1 MNKYQPC
8 PHQLEEEQRR
18 VQRVRDEGHSQHYID
33 CGQNQHGHP
42 VAPDKVEQTKHDLFG
57 ITGQDALRLAG
68 ISEDEIPAIQQDW
81 FKLAYQ
87 RADQVKVI
95 EGIPEML
102 NTLAN
107 REDAKIAIATSKLA
121 DEYQEYFV
129 NKYNFAKLFKVAV
142 TSADTKKHKPDPDP
156 ILAAMDKM
164 GADPATTVYVGDTI
178 NDMKAAHAAGAKFAG
193 ALYSSANPDSI
204 KDADFPLIKPADLLV
219 I

>member
-1 MNKYQPC
+1 MAQKIENFIF
-8 PHQLEEEQRR
+8 
-18 VQRVRDEGHSQHYID
+18 DID
-33 CGQNQHGHP
+33 GTLIDTIDMYMPAMIDTLAQHGHP

-57 ITGQDALRLAG
+57 ITGRDALRLAG
-68 ISEDEIPAIQQDW
+68 ISEEEIPEMLKDW
-81 FKLAYQ
+81 FDLAYQ
-87 RADQVKVI
+87 RADRAKVI

-129 NKYNFAKLFKVAV
+129 NKYDFAKLFKVAI
-142 TSADTKKHKPDPDP
+142 TSADTKKHKPAPDP
-156 ILAAMDKM
+156 ILAAMNKM
-164 GADPATTVYVGDTI
+164 RADPATTVYVGDTI

-204 KDADFPLIKPADLLV
+204 KDADFPLMKPADLLE

>member
-1 MNKYQPC
+1 MNKMAQKI
-8 PHQLEEEQRR
+8 ENFIF
-18 VQRVRDEGHSQHYID
+18 DID
-33 CGQNQHGHP
+33 GTLIDTIDMYMPAMIDTLAKHGHP

-87 RADQVKVI
+87 RADRAKVI

-121 DEYQEYFV
+121 DEYQEYFL
-129 NKYNFAKLFKVAV
+129 NKYDFAKLFKVAI
-142 TSADTKKHKPDPDP
+142 TSVDTKKHKPAPDP

>member
-1 MNKYQPC
+1 MAQKIENFIF
-8 PHQLEEEQRR
+8 
-18 VQRVRDEGHSQHYID
+18 DID
-33 CGQNQHGHP
+33 GTLIDTIDMYMPAMIDTLAQHGHP

-57 ITGQDALRLAG
+57 ITGRDALRLAG
-68 ISEDEIPAIQQDW
+68 ISEEEIPEMLKDW
-81 FKLAYQ
+81 FDLAYQ
-87 RADQVKVI
+87 RADLAKVI

-129 NKYNFAKLFKVAV
+129 NKYDFAKLFKVAI
-142 TSADTKKHKPDPDP
+142 TSADTKKHKPAPDP

-164 GADPATTVYVGDTI
+164 GANPATTVYVGDTI

-204 KDADFPLIKPADLLV
+204 KDADFPLMKPADLLK

>member
-1 MNKYQPC
+1 MAQKIENFIF
-8 PHQLEEEQRR
+8 
-18 VQRVRDEGHSQHYID
+18 DID
-33 CGQNQHGHP
+33 GTLIDTIDMYMPAMIDTLAQHGHP

-57 ITGQDALRLAG
+57 ITGRDALRLAG
-68 ISEDEIPAIQQDW
+68 ISEEEIPEMLKDW
-81 FKLAYQ
+81 FDLAYQ
-87 RADQVKVI
+87 RADRAKVI

-102 NTLAN
+102 NTLPN

-129 NKYNFAKLFKVAV
+129 NKYDFAKLFKVAI
-142 TSADTKKHKPDPDP
+142 TSADTKKHKPAPDP

-204 KDADFPLIKPADLLV
+204 KDADFPLMKPADLLK

>member
-1 MNKYQPC
+1 MAQKIENFIF
-8 PHQLEEEQRR
+8 
-18 VQRVRDEGHSQHYID
+18 DID
-33 CGQNQHGHP
+33 GTLIDTIDMYMPAMIDTLAQHGHP

-57 ITGQDALRLAG
+57 ITGRDALRLAG

-81 FKLAYQ
+81 FDLAYQ
-87 RADQVKVI
+87 RADRAKVI

-129 NKYNFAKLFKVAV
+129 NKYDFAKLFKVAI
-142 TSADTKKHKPDPDP
+142 TSADTKKHKPAPDP

-204 KDADFPLIKPADLLV
+204 KDADFPLMKPADLLK

>member
-1 MNKYQPC
+1 MAQKIENFIF
-8 PHQLEEEQRR
+8 
-18 VQRVRDEGHSQHYID
+18 DID
-33 CGQNQHGHP
+33 GTLIDTIDMYMPAMIDTLAQHGHP

-57 ITGQDALRLAG
+57 ITGRDALRLAG
-68 ISEDEIPAIQQDW
+68 ISEEEIPEMLKDW
-81 FKLAYQ
+81 FDLAYQ
-87 RADQVKVI
+87 RADRAKVI

-107 REDAKIAIATSKLA
+107 REDARIAIATSKLA

-129 NKYNFAKLFKVAV
+129 NKYDFAKLFKVAI
-142 TSADTKKHKPDPDP
+142 TSADTKKHKPAPDP

-204 KDADFPLIKPADLLV
+204 KDADFPLMKPADLLE

>member
-1 MNKYQPC
+1 MAQKIENFIF
-8 PHQLEEEQRR
+8 
-18 VQRVRDEGHSQHYID
+18 DID
-33 CGQNQHGHP
+33 GTLIDTIDIYMPAMIDTLAQHGHP

-57 ITGQDALRLAG
+57 ITGRDALRLAG
-68 ISEDEIPAIQQDW
+68 ISEEEIPEMLKDW
-81 FKLAYQ
+81 FDLAYQ
-87 RADQVKVI
+87 RADRAKVI

-129 NKYNFAKLFKVAV
+129 NKYDFAKLFKVAI
-142 TSADTKKHKPDPDP
+142 TSADTKKHKPAPDP

-204 KDADFPLIKPADLLV
+204 KDADFPLMKPADLLK

>member
-1 MNKYQPC
+1 MNRMAQKI
-8 PHQLEEEQRR
+8 ENFIF
-18 VQRVRDEGHSQHYID
+18 DID
-33 CGQNQHGHP
+33 GTLIDTIDMYMPAMIDTLAQHGHP

-57 ITGQDALRLAG
+57 ITGRDALRLAG
-68 ISEDEIPAIQQDW
+68 ISEEEIPEMLKDW
-81 FKLAYQ
+81 FDLAYQ
-87 RADQVKVI
+87 RADQAKVI

-129 NKYNFAKLFKVAV
+129 NKYDFAKLFKVAI
-142 TSADTKKHKPDPDP
+142 TSADTKKHKPAPDP
-156 ILAAMDKM
+156 ILAAMNKM

-204 KDADFPLIKPADLLV
+204 KDADFPLMKPADLLA

>member
-1 MNKYQPC
+1 MAQKIENFIF
-8 PHQLEEEQRR
+8 
-18 VQRVRDEGHSQHYID
+18 DID
-33 CGQNQHGHP
+33 GTLIDTIDMYMPAMIDTLAQHGHP
-42 VAPDKVEQTKHDLFG
+42 VAPDKVAQTKHDLFG
-57 ITGQDALRLAG
+57 ITGRDALRLAG
-68 ISEDEIPAIQQDW
+68 ISEEEIPEMLKDW
-81 FKLAYQ
+81 FDLAYQ
-87 RADQVKVI
+87 RADRAKVI

-129 NKYNFAKLFKVAV
+129 NKYDFAKLFKVAI
-142 TSADTKKHKPDPDP
+142 TSADTKKHKPAPDP

-204 KDADFPLIKPADLLV
+204 KDADFPLMKPADLLK

>member
-1 MNKYQPC
+1 MAQKIENFIF
-8 PHQLEEEQRR
+8 
-18 VQRVRDEGHSQHYID
+18 DID
-33 CGQNQHGHP
+33 GTLIDTIDMYMPAMIDTLAQHGHP

-57 ITGQDALRLAG
+57 ITGRDALRLAR
-68 ISEDEIPAIQQDW
+68 ISEEEIPEMLKDW
-81 FKLAYQ
+81 FDLAYQ
-87 RADQVKVI
+87 RADRAKVI

-129 NKYNFAKLFKVAV
+129 NKYDFAKLFKVAI
-142 TSADTKKHKPDPDP
+142 TSADTKKHKPAPDP
-156 ILAAMDKM
+156 ILAAMNKM
-164 GADPATTVYVGDTI
+164 RADPATTVYVGDTI

-204 KDADFPLIKPADLLV
+204 KDADFPLMKPADLLK

>member
-1 MNKYQPC
+1 MNKMAQKI
-8 PHQLEEEQRR
+8 ENFIF
-18 VQRVRDEGHSQHYID
+18 DID
-33 CGQNQHGHP
+33 GTLIDTIDMYMPAMIDTLAQHGHP

-57 ITGQDALRLAG
+57 ITGRDALRLAG
-68 ISEDEIPAIQQDW
+68 ISEEEIPEMLKDW
-81 FKLAYQ
+81 FDLAYQ
-87 RADQVKVI
+87 RADRAKVI

-129 NKYNFAKLFKVAV
+129 NKYDFAKLFKVAI
-142 TSADTKKHKPDPDP
+142 TSADTKKHKPAPDP

-204 KDADFPLIKPADLLV
+204 KDADFPLMKPVDLLE

>member
-1 MNKYQPC
+1 MAQKIENFIF
-8 PHQLEEEQRR
+8 
-18 VQRVRDEGHSQHYID
+18 DID
-33 CGQNQHGHP
+33 GTLIDTIDMYMPAMIDTLAQHGHP

-57 ITGQDALRLAG
+57 ITGRDALRLAG
-68 ISEDEIPAIQQDW
+68 ISEEEIPEMLKDW
-81 FKLAYQ
+81 FDLAYQ
-87 RADQVKVI
+87 RADQAKVI

-129 NKYNFAKLFKVAV
+129 NKYDFAKLFKVAI
-142 TSADTKKHKPDPDP
+142 TSADTKKHKPAPDP
-156 ILAAMDKM
+156 ILAAMNKM

-178 NDMKAAHAAGAKFAG
+178 NDMKAAHAAGAKFAS

-204 KDADFPLIKPADLLV
+204 KDADFPLMKPADLLE

>member
-1 MNKYQPC
+1 MAQKIENFIF
-8 PHQLEEEQRR
+8 
-18 VQRVRDEGHSQHYID
+18 DID
-33 CGQNQHGHP
+33 GTLIDTIDMYMPAMIDTLAQHGHP
-42 VAPDKVEQTKHDLFG
+42 IAPDKVEQTKHDLFG
-57 ITGQDALRLAG
+57 ITGRDALRLAG
-68 ISEDEIPAIQQDW
+68 ISEEEIPEMLKDW
-81 FKLAYQ
+81 FDLAYQ
-87 RADQVKVI
+87 RADRAKVI

-107 REDAKIAIATSKLA
+107 RKDAKIAIATSKLA

-129 NKYNFAKLFKVAV
+129 NKYDFAKLFKVAI
-142 TSADTKKHKPDPDP
+142 TSADTKKHKPAPDP

-204 KDADFPLIKPADLLV
+204 KDADFPLMKPADLLE

>member
-1 MNKYQPC
+1 MAQKIENFIF
-8 PHQLEEEQRR
+8 
-18 VQRVRDEGHSQHYID
+18 DID
-33 CGQNQHGHP
+33 GTLIVTIDMYMPAMIDTLAQHGHP

>member
-1 MNKYQPC
+1 MAQKIENFIF
-8 PHQLEEEQRR
+8 
-18 VQRVRDEGHSQHYID
+18 DID
-33 CGQNQHGHP
+33 GTLIDTIDMYMPAMIDTLAQHGHP

-57 ITGQDALRLAG
+57 ITGRDALRLAG
-68 ISEDEIPAIQQDW
+68 ISEEEIPEMLKDW
-81 FKLAYQ
+81 FDLAYQ
-87 RADQVKVI
+87 RADRAKVI

-129 NKYNFAKLFKVAV
+129 NKYDFAKLFKVAI
-142 TSADTKKHKPDPDP
+142 TSADTKKHKPAPDP
-156 ILAAMDKM
+156 ILAAMNKI
-164 GADPATTVYVGDTI
+164 GADPATTVYIGDTI

-193 ALYSSANPDSI
+193 ALYSSANLDSI
-204 KDADFPLIKPADLLV
+204 KDADFPLMKPADLLE

>member
-1 MNKYQPC
+1 MAQKIENFIF
-8 PHQLEEEQRR
+8 
-18 VQRVRDEGHSQHYID
+18 DID
-33 CGQNQHGHP
+33 GTLIDTIDMYMPAMIDTLAQHGHP

-57 ITGQDALRLAG
+57 ITGRDALRLAG
-68 ISEDEIPAIQQDW
+68 ISEKEIPEMLKDW
-81 FKLAYQ
+81 FDLAYQ
-87 RADQVKVI
+87 RADQAKVI

-129 NKYNFAKLFKVAV
+129 NKYDFAKLFKVAI
-142 TSADTKKHKPDPDP
+142 TSADTKKHKPAPDP
-156 ILAAMDKM
+156 ILAAMNKM

-204 KDADFPLIKPADLLV
+204 KDADFPLMKPADLLE

>member
-1 MNKYQPC
+1 MNRMAQKI
-8 PHQLEEEQRR
+8 ENFIF
-18 VQRVRDEGHSQHYID
+18 DID
-33 CGQNQHGHP
+33 GTLIDTIDMYMPAMIDTLAQHGHP

-57 ITGQDALRLAG
+57 ITGRDALRLAG
-68 ISEDEIPAIQQDW
+68 ISEEEIPEMLKDW
-81 FKLAYQ
+81 FDLAYQ
-87 RADQVKVI
+87 RADRAKVI

-129 NKYNFAKLFKVAV
+129 NKYDFAKLFKVAI
-142 TSADTKKHKPDPDP
+142 TSADTKKHKPAPDP
-156 ILAAMDKM
+156 ILAAMNKM

-193 ALYSSANPDSI
+193 TLYSSANPDSI
-204 KDADFPLIKPADLLV
+204 KDADFPLMKPADLLE

>member
-1 MNKYQPC
+1 MNKMAQKI
-8 PHQLEEEQRR
+8 ENFIF
-18 VQRVRDEGHSQHYID
+18 DID
-33 CGQNQHGHP
+33 GTLIDTIDMYMPAMIDTLAQHGHP

-57 ITGQDALRLAG
+57 ITGRDALRLAG
-68 ISEDEIPAIQQDW
+68 ISEEEIPEMLKDW
-81 FKLAYQ
+81 FDLAYQ
-87 RADQVKVI
+87 RADQAKVI

-121 DEYQEYFV
+121 DEYQEYFI
-129 NKYNFAKLFKVAV
+129 NKYDFAKLFKVAI
-142 TSADTKKHKPDPDP
+142 TSADTKKHKPAPDP
-156 ILAAMDKM
+156 ILAAMNKM

-204 KDADFPLIKPADLLV
+204 KDADFPLMKPADLLE

>member
-1 MNKYQPC
+1 MAQKIENFIF
-8 PHQLEEEQRR
+8 
-18 VQRVRDEGHSQHYID
+18 DID
-33 CGQNQHGHP
+33 GTLIDTIDMYMPAMIDTLAQHGHP

-57 ITGQDALRLAG
+57 ITGRDALRLAG
-68 ISEDEIPAIQQDW
+68 ISEEEIPKMLKD
-81 FKLAYQ
+81 
-87 RADQVKVI
+87 RAKVI

-129 NKYNFAKLFKVAV
+129 NKYDFAKLFKVAI
-142 TSADTKKHKPDPDP
+142 TSADTKKHKPAPDP
-156 ILAAMDKM
+156 ILVAMDKM

-204 KDADFPLIKPADLLV
+204 KDADFPLMKPADLLK

>member
-1 MNKYQPC
+1 MAQKIENFIF
-8 PHQLEEEQRR
+8 
-18 VQRVRDEGHSQHYID
+18 DID
-33 CGQNQHGHP
+33 GTLIDTIDMYMPAMIDTLAQHGHP
-42 VAPDKVEQTKHDLFG
+42 VAPDKVDQTKHDLFG
-57 ITGQDALRLAG
+57 ITGRDALRLAG
-68 ISEDEIPAIQQDW
+68 ISEEKIPEMLKDW
-81 FKLAYQ
+81 FDLAYQ
-87 RADQVKVI
+87 RADRAKVI

-107 REDAKIAIATSKLA
+107 RKDAKIAIATSKLA

-129 NKYNFAKLFKVAV
+129 NKYDFAKLFKVAI
-142 TSADTKKHKPDPDP
+142 TSADTKKHKPAPDP

-204 KDADFPLIKPADLLV
+204 KDADFPLMNPADLLA

>member
-1 MNKYQPC
+1 MNKMAQKI
-8 PHQLEEEQRR
+8 ENFIF
-18 VQRVRDEGHSQHYID
+18 DID
-33 CGQNQHGHP
+33 GTLIDTIDMYMPAMIDTLAQHGHP

-68 ISEDEIPAIQQDW
+68 ISEEEIPEMLKDW
-81 FKLAYQ
+81 FDLAYQ
-87 RADQVKVI
+87 RADRAKVI

-129 NKYNFAKLFKVAV
+129 NKYDFAKLFKVAI
-142 TSADTKKHKPDPDP
+142 TSADTKKHKPAPDP
-156 ILAAMDKM
+156 ILAAMNKM
-164 GADPATTVYVGDTI
+164 RADPATTVYVGDTI

-204 KDADFPLIKPADLLV
+204 KDADFPLMKPADLLK

>member
-1 MNKYQPC
+1 MNKMAQKI
-8 PHQLEEEQRR
+8 ENFIF
-18 VQRVRDEGHSQHYID
+18 DID
-33 CGQNQHGHP
+33 GTLIDTIDMYMPAMIDTLAQHGHP

-57 ITGQDALRLAG
+57 ITGRDALRLAG

-87 RADQVKVI
+87 RADRAKVI

-107 REDAKIAIATSKLA
+107 RKDAKIAIATSKLA

-129 NKYNFAKLFKVAV
+129 NKYDFAKLFKVAI
-142 TSADTKKHKPDPDP
+142 TSADTKKHKPAPDP

-204 KDADFPLIKPADLLV
+204 KDADFPLMKPADLLE

>member
-1 MNKYQPC
+1 MAQKIENFIF
-8 PHQLEEEQRR
+8 
-18 VQRVRDEGHSQHYID
+18 DID
-33 CGQNQHGHP
+33 GTLIDTIDMYMPAMIDTLAQHGHP

-57 ITGQDALRLAG
+57 ITGRDALRLAG
-68 ISEDEIPAIQQDW
+68 ISEEEIPEMLKDW
-81 FKLAYQ
+81 FDLAYQ
-87 RADQVKVI
+87 RADRANVI
-95 EGIPEML
+95 DGIPDML

-129 NKYNFAKLFKVAV
+129 NKYDFAKLFKVAI
-142 TSADTKKHKPDPDP
+142 TSADTKKHKPAPDP
-156 ILAAMDKM
+156 ILAAMNKM

-204 KDADFPLIKPADLLV
+204 KDADFPLMKPADLLE

>member
-1 MNKYQPC
+1 MAQNI
-8 PHQLEEEQRR
+8 ENFIF
-18 VQRVRDEGHSQHYID
+18 DID
-33 CGQNQHGHP
+33 GTLIDTIDMYMPAMIDTLAQHGHP

-57 ITGQDALRLAG
+57 ITGRDALRLAG
-68 ISEDEIPAIQQDW
+68 ISEEEIPEMLKDW
-81 FKLAYQ
+81 FDLAYQ
-87 RADQVKVI
+87 RADRAKVI

-129 NKYNFAKLFKVAV
+129 NKYDFAKLFKVAI
-142 TSADTKKHKPDPDP
+142 TSADTKKHKPAPDP

-164 GADPATTVYVGDTI
+164 GADLATTVYVGDTI

-204 KDADFPLIKPADLLV
+204 KDADFPLMKPADLLK

>member
-1 MNKYQPC
+1 MNKMAQKI
-8 PHQLEEEQRR
+8 ENFIF
-18 VQRVRDEGHSQHYID
+18 DID
-33 CGQNQHGHP
+33 GTLIDTIDMYMPAMIDTLAQHGHP
-42 VAPDKVEQTKHDLFG
+42 VAPDKVEQTKHELFG
-57 ITGQDALRLAG
+57 ITGRDALRLAG
-68 ISEDEIPAIQQDW
+68 ISEEEIPEMLKDW
-81 FKLAYQ
+81 FDLAYQ
-87 RADQVKVI
+87 RADRAKVI

-129 NKYNFAKLFKVAV
+129 NKYDFAKLFKVAI
-142 TSADTKKHKPDPDP
+142 TSADTKKHKPAPDP

-178 NDMKAAHAAGAKFAG
+178 NDMKAAHVAGAKFAG

-204 KDADFPLIKPADLLV
+204 KDADFPLMKPADLLA

>member
-1 MNKYQPC
+1 MAQKIENFIF
-8 PHQLEEEQRR
+8 
-18 VQRVRDEGHSQHYID
+18 DID
-33 CGQNQHGHP
+33 GTLIDTIDMYMPAMIDTLAQHGHP

-68 ISEDEIPAIQQDW
+68 ISEEEIPEMLKDW
-81 FKLAYQ
+81 FDLAYQ
-87 RADQVKVI
+87 RADRAKVI

-129 NKYNFAKLFKVAV
+129 NKYDFAKLFKVAI
-142 TSADTKKHKPDPDP
+142 TSADTKKHKPAPDP

-164 GADPATTVYVGDTI
+164 GANPATTVYVGDTI

-204 KDADFPLIKPADLLV
+204 KDADFPLMKPADLLK

>member
-1 MNKYQPC
+1 MAQKIENFIF
-8 PHQLEEEQRR
+8 
-18 VQRVRDEGHSQHYID
+18 DID
-33 CGQNQHGHP
+33 GTLIDTIDMYMPAMIDTLAQHGHP

-57 ITGQDALRLAG
+57 ITGRDALRLAG
-68 ISEDEIPAIQQDW
+68 ISEEEIPEMLKDW
-81 FKLAYQ
+81 FDLAYQ
-87 RADQVKVI
+87 RADRAKVI
-95 EGIPEML
+95 EGIPKML

-129 NKYNFAKLFKVAV
+129 NKYDFAKLFKVAI
-142 TSADTKKHKPDPDP
+142 TSADTKKHKPAPDP
-156 ILAAMDKM
+156 ILAAMNKM

-204 KDADFPLIKPADLLV
+204 KDADFPLMKPADLLE

>member
-1 MNKYQPC
+1 MNRMAQKI
-8 PHQLEEEQRR
+8 ENFIF
-18 VQRVRDEGHSQHYID
+18 DID
-33 CGQNQHGHP
+33 GTLIDTIDMYMPAMIDTLAQHGHP

-68 ISEDEIPAIQQDW
+68 ISEEEIPEMLKDW
-81 FKLAYQ
+81 FDLAYQ
-87 RADQVKVI
+87 RADRAKVI

-129 NKYNFAKLFKVAV
+129 NKYDFAKLFKVAI
-142 TSADTKKHKPDPDP
+142 TSADTKKHKPAPDP

-204 KDADFPLIKPADLLV
+204 KDADFPLMKPADLLE

>member
-1 MNKYQPC
+1 MAQKIENFIF
-8 PHQLEEEQRR
+8 
-18 VQRVRDEGHSQHYID
+18 DID
-33 CGQNQHGHP
+33 GTLIDTIDMYMPAMIDTLAQHGHP

-57 ITGQDALRLAG
+57 ITGRDALRLAG
-68 ISEDEIPAIQQDW
+68 ISEEEIPEMLKDW
-81 FKLAYQ
+81 FDLAYQ
-87 RADQVKVI
+87 RADRAKVI

-129 NKYNFAKLFKVAV
+129 NKYDFAKLFKVAI
-142 TSADTKKHKPDPDP
+142 TSADTKKHKPAPDP
-156 ILAAMDKM
+156 ILAAMNKM

-204 KDADFPLIKPADLLV
+204 KDADFPLMKPADLLE

>member
-1 MNKYQPC
+1 MNKMAQKI
-8 PHQLEEEQRR
+8 ENFIF
-18 VQRVRDEGHSQHYID
+18 DID
-33 CGQNQHGHP
+33 GTLIDTIDMYMPAMIDTLAQHGHP

-68 ISEDEIPAIQQDW
+68 ISEEEIPEMLKDW
-81 FKLAYQ
+81 FDLAYQ
-87 RADQVKVI
+87 RADRAKVI

-129 NKYNFAKLFKVAV
+129 NKYDFAKLFKVAI
-142 TSADTKKHKPDPDP
+142 TSADTKKHKPAPDP
-156 ILAAMDKM
+156 ILAAMNKM

-204 KDADFPLIKPADLLV
+204 KDADFPLMKPADLLE

>member
-1 MNKYQPC
+1 MAQKIENFIF
-8 PHQLEEEQRR
+8 
-18 VQRVRDEGHSQHYID
+18 DID
-33 CGQNQHGHP
+33 GTLIDTIDMYMPAMIDTLAQYGHP

-57 ITGQDALRLAG
+57 ITGRDALRLAG
-68 ISEDEIPAIQQDW
+68 ISEEEIPEMLKDW
-81 FKLAYQ
+81 FDLAYQ
-87 RADQVKVI
+87 RADRAKVI

-129 NKYNFAKLFKVAV
+129 NKYDFAKLFKVAI
-142 TSADTKKHKPDPDP
+142 TSADTKKHKPAPDP
-156 ILAAMDKM
+156 ILAAMGKM

-204 KDADFPLIKPADLLV
+204 KDADFPLMKPADLLK

>member
-1 MNKYQPC
+1 MAQKIENFIF
-8 PHQLEEEQRR
+8 
-18 VQRVRDEGHSQHYID
+18 DID
-33 CGQNQHGHP
+33 GTLIDTIDMYMPAMIDTLAQHGHP

-129 NKYNFAKLFKVAV
+129 NKYDFAKLFKVAI
-142 TSADTKKHKPDPDP
+142 TSADTKKHKPAPDP

-178 NDMKAAHAAGAKFAG
+178 NDMKAAHAAGAKFAS

-204 KDADFPLIKPADLLV
+204 KDADFPLMKPADLLE

>member
-1 MNKYQPC
+1 MAQKIENFIF
-8 PHQLEEEQRR
+8 
-18 VQRVRDEGHSQHYID
+18 DID
-33 CGQNQHGHP
+33 GTLIDTIDMYMPAMIDTLAQHGYP

-57 ITGQDALRLAG
+57 ITGRDALRLAG
-68 ISEDEIPAIQQDW
+68 ISEEEIPEMLKDW
-81 FKLAYQ
+81 FDLAYQ
-87 RADQVKVI
+87 RADRAKVI

-129 NKYNFAKLFKVAV
+129 NKYDFAKLFKVAI
-142 TSADTKKHKPDPDP
+142 TSADTKKHKPAPDP

-204 KDADFPLIKPADLLV
+204 KDADFPLMKPVDLLE

>member
-1 MNKYQPC
+1 MAQKIENFIF
-8 PHQLEEEQRR
+8 
-18 VQRVRDEGHSQHYID
+18 DID
-33 CGQNQHGHP
+33 GTLIDTIDMYMPAMIDTLAQHGHP

-57 ITGQDALRLAG
+57 ITGRDALRLAG
-68 ISEDEIPAIQQDW
+68 ISEEEIPEMLKDW
-81 FKLAYQ
+81 FDLAYQ
-87 RADQVKVI
+87 RADQAKVI

-129 NKYNFAKLFKVAV
+129 NKYDFAKLFKVAI
-142 TSADTKKHKPDPDP
+142 TSADTKKHKPAPDP
-156 ILAAMDKM
+156 ILAAMNKM

-204 KDADFPLIKPADLLV
+204 KEADFPLMKPADLLA